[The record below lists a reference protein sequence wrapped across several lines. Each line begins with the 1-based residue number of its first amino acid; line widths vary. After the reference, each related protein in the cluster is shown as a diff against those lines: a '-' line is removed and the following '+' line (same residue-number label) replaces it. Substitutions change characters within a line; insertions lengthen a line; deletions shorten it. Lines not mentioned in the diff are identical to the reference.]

1 MKTFH
6 LKILAAEG
14 LFYEGECESLILPI
28 SDGQY
33 GILADHQNT
42 CAAIKPGTL
51 EFTVPEEGKR
61 YAVIS
66 NGTFIMEDNEVTIL
80 AVTVERP
87 EDVEINK
94 KRRAEEE
101 EYEER
106 MRQQSIK
113 EYKSNRLRIEREM
126 NRLKVDKKGTNQD
139 LD

>member
-1 MKTFH
+1 
-6 LKILAAEG
+6 
-14 LFYEGECESLILPI
+14 
-28 SDGQY
+28 
-33 GILADHQNT
+33 
-42 CAAIKPGTL
+42 
-51 EFTVPEEGKR
+51 
-61 YAVIS
+61 
-66 NGTFIMEDNEVTIL
+66 
-80 AVTVERP
+80 
-87 EDVEINK
+87 VEINK

>member
-1 MKTFH
+1 MKHFD

-14 LFYEGECESLILPI
+14 TFYEGECESLILPI
-28 SDGQY
+28 SDGHY

-42 CAAIKPGTL
+42 IAAIVPGML
-51 EFTVPEEGKR
+51 EFTIPGEGKR

-66 NGTFIMEDNEVTIL
+66 NGTFLMEDNQVLIL
-80 AVTVERP
+80 AITVERP
-87 EDVEINK
+87 EDVEANK
-94 KRRAEEE
+94 IRRQQEEE
-101 EYEER
+101 NEER
-106 MRQQSIK
+106 LRKQSIQ